1 MNTVSAINGGA
12 QGLLAAANFLPRNAG
27 QRIPGERQANQRQTA
42 SAGADR
48 PDSFL
53 PEGRKQRAEEAK
65 PGIPETNAPGNR
77 FSGEKA
83 LAEPA
88 KPVGE
93 LDAEERA
100 ELRRL
105 QARDARIRAKEMAR
119 LGAAGSLALSGARFR
134 FEVGPDGRKYAVDG
148 EVRVDT
154 AHEGDPERNLEKA
167 RQLQVTALAGPNLL
181 STDPALSALARRLAL
196 MAYADLARRENLEEL
211 NGKADSDRML
221 KRVPLG
227 SDTAPVKSL

>member
-1 MNTVSAINGGA
+1 MNTVSAINGGS
-12 QGLLAAANFLPRNAG
+12 QGLLAAASFHPKNAAG
-27 QRIPGERQANQRQTA
+27 QRIPGERQANERQA
-42 SAGADR
+42 ALSGADR

-53 PEGRKQRAEEAK
+53 PEKDGRRAGESKSGSLEA
-65 PGIPETNAPGNR
+65 ETVKSR
-77 FSGEKA
+77 LSGDKA
-83 LAEPA
+83 RSEPA

-134 FEVGPDGRKYAVDG
+134 FEVGPDGRQYAVDG

-154 AHEGDPERNLEKA
+154 AYEGDPERNLEKA
-167 RQLQVTALAGPNLL
+167 RQLQVTALAGPNLM

-211 NGKADSDRML
+211 HGKPDNGESVLPSDEADQNL
-221 KRVPLG
+221 I
-227 SDTAPVKSL
+227 